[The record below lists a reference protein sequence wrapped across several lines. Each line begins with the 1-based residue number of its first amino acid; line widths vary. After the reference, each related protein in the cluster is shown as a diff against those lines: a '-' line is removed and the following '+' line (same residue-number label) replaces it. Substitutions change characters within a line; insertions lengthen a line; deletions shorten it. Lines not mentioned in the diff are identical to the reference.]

1 MSPDSPVAPEVGVK
15 PGDPT
20 SPVAEGANAE
30 GRTKVGAEL
39 ADGLMP
45 VRCTR
50 TPVGVG
56 DDVGDTDGDKD
67 PPE

>member
-1 MSPDSPVAPEVGVK
+1 MSPESPVAPDVCVK

-20 SPVAEGANAE
+20 NPVADGAIAE

-39 ADGLMP
+39 ADGLIA
-45 VRCTR
+45 VRGTS

>member
-1 MSPDSPVAPEVGVK
+1 MK

-20 SPVAEGANAE
+20 SPVADGAKAE

-39 ADGLMP
+39 ADGLRP

>member
-1 MSPDSPVAPEVGVK
+1 MSPESPVAPDVGVK

-20 SPVAEGANAE
+20 NPVADGARAE

-39 ADGLMP
+39 ADGLIA
-45 VRCTR
+45 VRGTS